1 MEPHQPVKTVTLLA
15 GMCRCL
21 FRKMRTGSRS
31 RYRRKRPAGWR
42 MAIASKSDDE
52 GDRDAL
58 EYFHLEFDLHD
69 VIDAEG
75 RGNFV
80 RTASG
85 NKRLPC
91 LLFLS

>member
-1 MEPHQPVKTVTLLA
+1 M
-15 GMCRCL
+15 
-21 FRKMRTGSRS
+21 S
-31 RYRRKRPAGWR
+31 
-42 MAIASKSDDE
+42 IASKSDE

-58 EYFHLEFDLHD
+58 EYFHPQFDPRD
-69 VIDAEG
+69 IIDAEG